1 MTQMTDGGLFN
12 QTNTTNFILEV
23 SDSGLTKAFKFN
35 VQAVTLPGVHIPV
48 DDVPG
53 STQGIHRAKIP
64 GSTIEFDPLIVNF
77 LVDRELQSWVQI
89 YKWMLSLNNN
99 VTHESKAWHPKGQP
113 EAITLHI
120 LDNSKEEIV
129 MSIHYYG
136 AWPSDLSEIE
146 YSYKEDTD
154 PAIQATATFN
164 FKSFA
169 IEIDGIIVS
178 GRPQI
183 DTQAQAQLSGR
194 MMHPSMR

>member
-1 MTQMTDGGLFN
+1 MSDGGLFN

-23 SDSGLTKAFKFN
+23 SDSGLTESFKFN
-35 VQAVTLPGVHIPV
+35 VQAATLPGVHIPV
-48 DDVPG
+48 DDLPG
-53 STQGIHRAKIP
+53 STQGIHRAKLP
-64 GSTIEFDPLIVNF
+64 GSTFEFDPLIVNF
-77 LVDRELQSWVQI
+77 LLDRELQSWVQI
-89 YKWMLSLNNN
+89 YKWMLSLNNYI
-99 VTHESKAWHPKGQP
+99 THESKAWHPKGQP
-113 EAITLHI
+113 DAVTLHI
-120 LDNSKEEIV
+120 LNNSKDKIV

-146 YSYKEDTD
+146 YSYKEDSD

-183 DTQAQAQLSGR
+183 DSAAQTRLDNRR
-194 MMHPSMR
+194 MSVHPSMR